1 MTVTRL
7 HKLFSRAFYIF
18 RSHQLILLA
27 SSVSQRLFNDDH
39 GTSVQKSRNIST
51 LTWDDGKF
59 RKTLKHSNNR
69 LLEISVN
76 EDINNGG
83 GVKIRNMLAASTFH
97 TAKTV
102 LPKDSFDSTKV
113 RVDSDDLVALF
124 TKSDRRDPVGIV
136 RADQDASYND
146 TLKKRLIATEQYK
159 IGDTVQ
165 FTRDGYTEE
174 ANYENIEL
182 SKKPRNINY
191 V

>member
-1 MTVTRL
+1 
-7 HKLFSRAFYIF
+7 
-18 RSHQLILLA
+18 
-27 SSVSQRLFNDDH
+27 
-39 GTSVQKSRNIST
+39 

-146 TLKKRLIATEQYK
+146 TLKKRLITTEQYK